1 MSGVKQV
8 TVKADDDDIR
18 LDRWFKRH
26 YPELSYGRLEKL
38 LRKGQIRLDG
48 KRAKSKQHIAKG
60 QVVRVPPFGDTGGLN
75 PIEKKEETP
84 MTQIEID
91 EVRSWVLYR
100 DEDVIV
106 INKPAGL
113 PTQGGTGV
121 KRHLDGLLHA
131 LKFDRDDKPRLCHRL
146 DKDTSGVLV
155 LARSANIA
163 AKLTKAFKTKDAR
176 KLYWALTVK
185 VPTPN
190 EGKVFQPIAKHPSWR
205 GERMVIDVDEGQ
217 DARTLYRTIEATGN
231 VAAWVALE
239 PRTGRTHQLR
249 VHCAYLKTPIQ
260 GDGKYG
266 GQDAYLTGDGVSKKM
281 HLHAR
286 RIQIPAPDG
295 VGVIDVTAPLPDHM
309 DRSWDFFGFDKKQ
322 EDADELFDLS
332 KKVTATYKRH
342 DGE

>member
-8 TVKADDDDIR
+8 TVSADDDDIR

-48 KRAKSKQHIAKG
+48 KRAKSKQRITKG
-60 QVVRVPPFGDTGGLN
+60 QVVRVPPFGDEGGLR
-75 PIEKKEETP
+75 PIEKKEDVHLSE
-84 MTQIEID
+84 QEID
-91 EVRSWVLYR
+91 EIRSWVLYR
-100 DEDVIV
+100 DDDVIV

-113 PTQGGTGV
+113 PTQGGTGI

-131 LKFDRDDKPRLCHRL
+131 LKYERADKPRLCHRL

-155 LARSANIA
+155 LARSANVA
-163 AKLTKAFKTKDAR
+163 AQLTKSFKTKDAR

-185 VPTPN
+185 VPNPRD
-190 EGKVFQPIAKHPSWR
+190 GKVFQPIAKYHSHH
-205 GERMVIDVDEGQ
+205 GERMVIDADEGK
-217 DARTLYRTIEATGN
+217 DARTMYRTIESTGN

-239 PRTGRTHQLR
+239 PLTGRTHQLR

-286 RIQIPAPDG
+286 RIQIPSPDG
-295 VGVIDVTAPLPDHM
+295 VGVIDVTAPLPEHM
-309 DRSWDFFGFDKKQ
+309 IRSWDFFDFDTGM
-322 EDADELFDLS
+322 EEADELFDLS
-332 KKVTATYKRH
+332 KKVTATYKNH
-342 DGE
+342 D

>member
-1 MSGVKQV
+1 MSGVKNI
-8 TVKADDDDIR
+8 TVAADDDDIR

-26 YPELSYGRLEKL
+26 FPELPYGRLEKL

-48 KRAKSKQHIAKG
+48 KRVKANQRIEKG
-60 QVVRVPPFGDTGGLN
+60 QVVRVPPFGDTASLK
-75 PIEKKEETP
+75 PVEPKAHIHL
-84 MTQIEID
+84 TQDEID

-100 DEDVIV
+100 DDEVIV

-113 PTQGGTGV
+113 PTQGGTGI

-131 LKFDRDDKPRLCHRL
+131 LQFDKKDKPRLCHRL

-155 LARSANIA
+155 LARSATA
-163 AKLTKAFKTKDAR
+163 AGSLTKAFKSKDAR

-185 VPTPN
+185 VPNPR

-217 DARTLYRTIEATGN
+217 DARTLYRTIESTGN
-231 VAAWVALE
+231 VAAWVAME

-266 GQDAYLTGDGVSKKM
+266 GEDAYLTGEGVSKKM

-286 RIQIPAPDG
+286 RIQIPSPDG
-295 VGVIDVTAPLPDHM
+295 VGVIDVFAPLPDHM
-309 DRSWDFFGFDKKQ
+309 KRSWDFFGFDEQ
-322 EDADELFDLS
+322 NEEADELFDLS
-332 KKVTATYKRH
+332 KKVTATYKHH
-342 DGE
+342 D

>member
-1 MSGVKQV
+1 MSGVKQI
-8 TVKADDDDIR
+8 TVAADDDDIR

-38 LRKGQIRLDG
+38 LRKGQVRLDG
-48 KRAKSKQHIAKG
+48 KRVKSNARISKG
-60 QVVRVPPFGDTGGLN
+60 QVVRVPPFGEDGTR
-75 PIEKKEETP
+75 EVSQAET
-84 MTQIEID
+84 MQMSEREID
-91 EVRSWVLYR
+91 EVRSWVLYK

-113 PTQGGTGV
+113 PTQGGTGI
-121 KRHLDGLLHA
+121 KRHLDGMLHA
-131 LKFDRDDKPRLCHRL
+131 LKFDKKDKPRLCHRL

-155 LARSANIA
+155 LARSANVASIV
-163 AKLTKAFKTKDAR
+163 TKAFKSKDAR

-185 VPTPN
+185 VPSPR
-190 EGKVFQPIAKHPSWR
+190 EGKVFQPIAKHPSWK
-205 GERMVIDVDEGQ
+205 GERMVIDADSGM
-217 DARTLYRTIEATGN
+217 DARSLYRTIESTGN

-266 GQDAYLTGDGVSKKM
+266 GEEAYLTGEGVSKKM

-295 VGVIDVTAPLPDHM
+295 IGVIDVTAPMPEHM
-309 DRSWDFFGFDKKQ
+309 QASWDFFGFDPNE

-332 KKVTATYKRH
+332 KKVTATYKNH
-342 DGE
+342 D

>member
-1 MSGVKQV
+1 MSGVKQI
-8 TVKADDDDIR
+8 TVANDDDDIR

-48 KRAKSKQHIAKG
+48 KRAKSNQRISAG
-60 QVVRVPPFGDTGGLN
+60 QVVRVPPFGNDGGVK
-75 PIEKKEETP
+75 PIEKKQDAHLSDQEIEE
-84 MTQIEID
+84 I
-91 EVRSWVLYR
+91 RSWVLYR
-100 DEDVIV
+100 DDDVIV

-131 LKFDRDDKPRLCHRL
+131 LKYEKTEKPKLCHRL
-146 DKDTSGVLV
+146 DKDTSGVLL
-155 LARSANIA
+155 LARSANVA
-163 AKLTKAFKTKDAR
+163 AKMTKAFKTKDAR

-185 VPTPN
+185 VPTPK
-190 EGKVFQPIAKHPSWR
+190 EGKVFQPIAKYHSHH
-205 GERMVIDVDEGQ
+205 GERMVIDADEGQ
-217 DARTLYRTIEATGN
+217 DARSLYRTIESTGN

-286 RIQIPAPDG
+286 RLQIPSPDG
-295 VGVIDVTAPLPDHM
+295 YGVIDVTAPMPDHM
-309 DRSWDFFGFDKKQ
+309 IKSWDFFGFDVDE
-322 EDADELFDLS
+322 EDADELFDLTQ
-332 KKVTATYKRH
+332 KVTATYKRH
-342 DGE
+342 D

>member
-1 MSGVKQV
+1 MSAVKNI
-8 TVKADDDDIR
+8 TVSTEDDDIR

-38 LRKGQIRLDG
+38 LRKGQVRLDG
-48 KRAKSKQHIAKG
+48 KRVKSKDRIAAG
-60 QVVRVPPFGDTGGLN
+60 QVVRVPPFGDDGGIR
-75 PIEKKEETP
+75 PIEKKEDEHLSEYE
-84 MTQIEID
+84 IE

-113 PTQGGTGV
+113 PTQGGTGI

-131 LKFDRDDKPRLCHRL
+131 LKFEKKEKPKLCHRL
-146 DKDTSGVLV
+146 DKDTSGVLL
-155 LARSANIA
+155 LARSANVA
-163 AKLTKAFKTKDAR
+163 AQMTKAFKTKAAR

-185 VPTPN
+185 VPSPKD
-190 EGKVFQPIAKHPSWR
+190 GKVFQPIAKHR
-205 GERMVIDVDEGQ
+205 GYNGERMVIDADEGQ
-217 DARTLYRTIEATGN
+217 DARSVYRTIESTGN

-266 GQDAYLTGDGVSKKM
+266 GQEAYLTGDGVSKKM

-286 RIQIPAPDG
+286 RLQIPSPDG
-295 VGVIDVTAPLPDHM
+295 GGVIDVTAPMPDHM
-309 DRSWDFFGFDKKQ
+309 LKSWDFFGFDVDQ
-322 EDADELFDLS
+322 EDADELFDLTQ
-332 KKVTATYKRH
+332 KVTATYKRH
-342 DGE
+342 D

>member
-1 MSGVKQV
+1 MSAVKNI
-8 TVKADDDDIR
+8 TVSTEDDDIR

-38 LRKGQIRLDG
+38 LRKGQVRLDG
-48 KRAKSKQHIAKG
+48 KRAKSKDRIVAG
-60 QVVRVPPFGDTGGLN
+60 QVVRVPPFGDDGGIR
-75 PIEKKEETP
+75 PIEKKEEALLSEHE
-84 MTQIEID
+84 IE

-131 LKFDRDDKPRLCHRL
+131 LKFDKKEKPKLCHRL
-146 DKDTSGVLV
+146 DKDTSGVLL
-155 LARSANIA
+155 LARSANVA
-163 AKLTKAFKTKDAR
+163 AQMTKAFKTKAAR

-185 VPTPN
+185 VPSPKD
-190 EGKVFQPIAKHPSWR
+190 GKVFQPIAKHR
-205 GERMVIDVDEGQ
+205 GYNGERMVIDADEGQ
-217 DARTLYRTIEATGN
+217 DARSLYRTIESTGN

-266 GQDAYLTGDGVSKKM
+266 GQEAYLTGDGVSKKM

-286 RIQIPAPDG
+286 RLQIPSPDG
-295 VGVIDVTAPLPDHM
+295 IGVIDVTAPMPDHM
-309 DRSWDFFGFDKKQ
+309 VKSWDFFGFDVDQ

-332 KKVTATYKRH
+332 QKVTATYKRH
-342 DGE
+342 D

>member
-8 TVKADDDDIR
+8 TVARDDDDIR

-48 KRAKSKQHIAKG
+48 KRAKSNQRIAAG
-60 QVVRVPPFGDTGGLN
+60 QVVRVPPFGDAAGLN
-75 PIEKKEETP
+75 PVTPKEEHKIS
-84 MTQIEID
+84 QEEID
-91 EVRSWVLYR
+91 EVRSWVLYK
-100 DEDVIV
+100 DQDVIV

-131 LKFDRDDKPRLCHRL
+131 LKFDKSEKPKLCHRL

-155 LARSANIA
+155 LARSSNVAG
-163 AKLTKAFKTKDAR
+163 KLTKAFKTKDAR

-185 VPTPN
+185 VPNPR
-190 EGKVFQPIAKHPSWR
+190 EGKVYQPIAKAYSHH
-205 GERMVIDVDEGQ
+205 GERMVIDADEGKE
-217 DARTLYRTIEATGN
+217 ARSMYRTVESTGN

-239 PRTGRTHQLR
+239 PLTGRTHQLR

-286 RIQIPAPDG
+286 RIQTPSPDG
-295 VGVIDVTAPLPDHM
+295 IGVIDVTAPMPDHM
-309 DRSWDFFGFDKKQ
+309 INSWDFFGFDPDT

-342 DGE
+342 D

>member
-48 KRAKSKQHIAKG
+48 KRAKSNQRIAKG
-60 QVVRVPPFGDTGGLN
+60 QVVRVPPFGDAAGLK
-75 PIEKKEETP
+75 PVEAKEEHKLS
-84 MTQIEID
+84 QDEID

-100 DEDVIV
+100 DDDVIV

-131 LKFDRDDKPRLCHRL
+131 LKFDLTDKPRLCHRL

-155 LARSANIA
+155 LARSANVA
-163 AKLTKAFKTKDAR
+163 SNLTKAFKTKEAR

-185 VPTPN
+185 VPNPR
-190 EGKVFQPIAKHPSWR
+190 EGKVFQPIAKLHTHS
-205 GERMVIDVDEGQ
+205 GERMVIDADNGK
-217 DARTLYRTIEATGN
+217 DARSLFRTIESTGN

-239 PRTGRTHQLR
+239 PLTGRTHQLR

-266 GQDAYLTGDGVSKKM
+266 GQEAYLTGEGVSKKM

-295 VGVIDVTAPLPDHM
+295 IGVIDVMAPLPEHM
-309 DRSWDFFGFDKKQ
+309 VRSWDFFGFDEKT
-322 EDADELFDLS
+322 EEADELFDLS
-332 KKVTATYKRH
+332 KKVTATYKHH
-342 DGE
+342 DY